1 MLTCVHHL
9 SDSSSSSP
17 AKSHVKLASSMLSS
31 SPPPRS
37 SSRRSSFAFTSSPG
51 GALSSI
57 ASSPPPSTPLDSP
70 HRHLGLAFN
79 NKDLLSV
86 SAAAIPHIE
95 HVNLEASSQST
106 TITIGQVVHIGRKL
120 KKLEQQIRSNDNFDD
135 DDDNDE
141 ECFKLVTIPKAAKH
155 ASRHHCS
162 LKLHES
168 SDADG
173 IMKLDIQVL
182 GQNGMQLE
190 GVKIATGSK
199 SITVSEGETVL
210 LGFYT
215 DFDVKVICKRFKDS
229 RRARHVIADTSASTK
244 RREQEQQQQQA
255 VEEQLPA
262 VPTSEATLGLDL
274 EMDLEE
280 DDDEEDYVADEDK
293 AVPVIP
299 SVYKRASSSIPLSSS
314 SSVASSPASLSH
326 KKRQTSRESSH
337 QPAAVKRA
345 RLNSEIR
352 SSPSSSSS
360 PAPSPYAHQD
370 DDGYPPED
378 SSESEDEEAMERRK
392 EGECNNAR

>member
-1 MLTCVHHL
+1 MLTCVHHI

-17 AKSHVKLASSMLSS
+17 VNPHVKLASSMELASS
-31 SPPPRS
+31 PPRS

-51 GALSSI
+51 GPGALSSI

-70 HRHLGLAFN
+70 HHPRHPLGLSFF
-79 NKDLLSV
+79 NKDVLSV
-86 SAAAIPHIE
+86 SAAAIPRIE
-95 HVNLEASSQST
+95 HVNLEASSQSI

-120 KKLEQQIRSNDNFDD
+120 KKLEQKIRSNDNFDD
-135 DDDNDE
+135 NDNDE

-162 LKLHES
+162 LKLHTT
-168 SDADG
+168 DADE
-173 IMKLDIQVL
+173 MKLDIQVF

-190 GVKIATGSK
+190 GVKIPTGSK
-199 SITVSEGETVL
+199 SITVTEGEAVL

-229 RRARHVIADTSASTK
+229 RQARHVTADTASM
-244 RREQEQQQQQA
+244 RQEAQQA
-255 VEEQLPA
+255 VEEHLPA

-280 DDDEEDYVADEDK
+280 DDGEEDLGDEDK

-299 SVYKRASSSIPLSSS
+299 SVCKRASSFIPLS
-314 SSVASSPASLSH
+314 SSVASSPASISH

-345 RLNSEIR
+345 RLSSEIR
-352 SSPSSSSS
+352 SSSPSSSP

-378 SSESEDEEAMERRK
+378 SSESEDEEAIERRK
-392 EGECNNAR
+392 EGELRILTDMT